1 MNIKHWLRFVV
12 GGGIN
17 TAVTYL
23 VYLGLSLF
31 LSYQSA
37 FLFAYVLGIV
47 IAYGINSRFVF
58 RVPLSFR
65 RFFAYP
71 LAYLLQ
77 YGLSAVLLE
86 ICVEH
91 FRVSEKLAPLLVTIV
106 MIPPSYIINK
116 LALKLNWSVLTYSGP
131 VASVGIALLL
141 LIQNLLI
148 FRNHY
153 FQGFAF
159 PWDFL
164 GPYHAVPY
172 YWIEAVK
179 AGVGVDWIPFQGM
192 GYPIFMNLQTSLF
205 YPPLWLLA
213 VFNQE
218 YTLTLAVILQCLHV
232 LLAAIGATCCARLMG
247 LSWSA
252 ALLAGVFYQGF
263 GAFYSNSEHVDIVRA
278 YALLPWLAAPVFAS
292 WTSRSRLHKPMV
304 LVQPLIV
311 YFMWTGGYLGGTIA
325 TLFVLGLVLSLRII
339 VERQQR
345 ITGLLILGLQFAG
358 CLLAGAFL
366 VPAALGMSGISRSSQ
381 LQQIAYDYL
390 QLKDCF
396 SLIYDVDKP
405 FFGHDLSMR
414 SMFVGL
420 PVMVLLMVGL
430 PEYRRWSRWV
440 AASIAAAL
448 VMAGGL
454 LHPWIAQHIPPLGY
468 SRFPMGDYRALIGL
482 GTILLAISHVAEL
495 RVNRRSSLGFLVL
508 LVWIVFGNH
517 LMGLDREREAARLYG
532 MLLCLALLFFGVR
545 NRFPKTLVAILIFL
559 YGLDWYLVH
568 DQNRYFNSDPKS
580 NRNQIQ
586 LLADMEARP
595 RLIARLKSPQGC
607 RPSRIEVAERPH
619 SNRPWRGY
627 YTGEFMTADY
637 SGPMK
642 FDRQQKIYGDPKL
655 LAFAVV
661 NDHPPIAHF
670 R

>member
-179 AGVGVDWIPFQGM
+179 AGVGVDWM
-192 GYPIFMNLQTSLF
+192 
-205 YPPLWLLA
+205 
-213 VFNQE
+213 
-218 YTLTLAVILQCLHV
+218 
-232 LLAAIGATCCARLMG
+232 
-247 LSWSA
+247 
-252 ALLAGVFYQGF
+252 
-263 GAFYSNSEHVDIVRA
+263 
-278 YALLPWLAAPVFAS
+278 
-292 WTSRSRLHKPMV
+292 
-304 LVQPLIV
+304 
-311 YFMWTGGYLGGTIA
+311 
-325 TLFVLGLVLSLRII
+325 
-339 VERQQR
+339 
-345 ITGLLILGLQFAG
+345 
-358 CLLAGAFL
+358 
-366 VPAALGMSGISRSSQ
+366 
-381 LQQIAYDYL
+381 
-390 QLKDCF
+390 
-396 SLIYDVDKP
+396 
-405 FFGHDLSMR
+405 
-414 SMFVGL
+414 
-420 PVMVLLMVGL
+420 
-430 PEYRRWSRWV
+430 
-440 AASIAAAL
+440 
-448 VMAGGL
+448 
-454 LHPWIAQHIPPLGY
+454 
-468 SRFPMGDYRALIGL
+468 
-482 GTILLAISHVAEL
+482 
-495 RVNRRSSLGFLVL
+495 
-508 LVWIVFGNH
+508 
-517 LMGLDREREAARLYG
+517 
-532 MLLCLALLFFGVR
+532 
-545 NRFPKTLVAILIFL
+545 
-559 YGLDWYLVH
+559 
-568 DQNRYFNSDPKS
+568 
-580 NRNQIQ
+580 
-586 LLADMEARP
+586 
-595 RLIARLKSPQGC
+595 
-607 RPSRIEVAERPH
+607 
-619 SNRPWRGY
+619 
-627 YTGEFMTADY
+627 
-637 SGPMK
+637 
-642 FDRQQKIYGDPKL
+642 
-655 LAFAVV
+655 
-661 NDHPPIAHF
+661 
-670 R
+670 